1 MLWINY
7 LDTGSERVHTSL
19 EGSCGKER
27 WRRGVGG
34 QMRKRAEFLGKIRWH
49 SSLLKSSVA
58 FCTNAT
64 HEGEQTGQQ
73 IKIKVVFTFTF
84 SSLFAEGELTSKP
97 LSATPRLT
105 FTQAR
110 SFTPGSRPD
119 QPQISTGVCRA
130 AVRH

>member
-19 EGSCGKER
+19 EGSYGKER
-27 WRRGVGG
+27 LEKSGG
-34 QMRKRAEFLGKIRWH
+34 GGRVQKRWFLGKIHWH

-64 HEGEQTGQQ
+64 HEGEQTGRQ
-73 IKIKVVFTFTF
+73 IKIKVVFTFVF
-84 SSLFAEGELTSKP
+84 SFFYLFFLFVEGELTSKP
-97 LSATPRLT
+97 FVSGTPRLT

-110 SFTPGSRPD
+110 AFTPGSCPD
-119 QPQISTGVCRA
+119 QPQICA
-130 AVRH
+130 AVC